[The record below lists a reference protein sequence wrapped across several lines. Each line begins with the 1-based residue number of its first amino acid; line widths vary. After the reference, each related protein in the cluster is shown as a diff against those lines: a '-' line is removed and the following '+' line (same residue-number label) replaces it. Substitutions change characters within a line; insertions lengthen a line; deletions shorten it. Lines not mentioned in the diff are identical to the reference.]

1 MQRRVV
7 KQKINGHSRGC
18 AKCNWHGHIIFE
30 KQKLSWG
37 PAMKKQGLTPIECSE
52 LVVIVC
58 EESVVCK
65 VANSKQVSR
74 GR

>member
-1 MQRRVV
+1 
-7 KQKINGHSRGC
+7 
-18 AKCNWHGHIIFE
+18 
-30 KQKLSWG
+30 
-37 PAMKKQGLTPIECSE
+37 MKKQGLTPIECSE

-58 EESVVCK
+58 EEGVVCK